1 MVSFKTFMKI
11 RYPEW
16 ENERIVFTPIR
27 PDIDLMC
34 AQNSYLSDTPDILT
48 FLYNGYLAKQ
58 ALTSSP

>member
-27 PDIDLMC
+27 PDIDLMY
-34 AQNSYLSDTPDILT
+34 AQDSYLTDTSDILT
-48 FLYNGYLAKQ
+48 LLYKGYLTKQ
-58 ALTSSP
+58 FIGVGL